1 MTLPAACS
9 GFGCLESIS
18 RKRLIDSL
26 CSNLSVLG
34 VSVNSLAA
42 LEDEEERAVSA
53 TSHSS
58 ALKAYTFLLWWIC
71 SQAEQ
76 EAREALASGAP
87 AAGGGGRWSFWD
99 LYAGHCTLHGR
110 GERDKTYREACMG

>member
-1 MTLPAACS
+1 MKEISRCQRYVTCS

-34 VSVNSLAA
+34 VSINSLLS
-42 LEDEEERAVSA
+42 LEDEEERTISA
-53 TSHSS
+53 ASHCS

-71 SQAEQ
+71 SQAEH
-76 EAREALASGAP
+76 ESV
-87 AAGGGGRWSFWD
+87 AAGLSVGGGGR
-99 LYAGHCTLHGR
+99 
-110 GERDKTYREACMG
+110 